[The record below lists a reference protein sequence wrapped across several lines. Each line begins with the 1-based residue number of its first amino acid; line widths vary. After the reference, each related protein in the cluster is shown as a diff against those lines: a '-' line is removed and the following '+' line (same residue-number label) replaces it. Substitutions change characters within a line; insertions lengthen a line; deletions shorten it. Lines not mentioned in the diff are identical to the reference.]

1 MTSQLR
7 KGYREKISTQ
17 KKANKSGI
25 PADKIA
31 HKTKRNLLVKTNKEA
46 KKSFS

>member
-7 KGYREKISTQ
+7 KGHRKKISTQ
-17 KKANKSGI
+17 KKPNKSGI

-31 HKTKRNLLVKTNKEA
+31 YKTKRNLLVKTNKET
-46 KKSFS
+46 KKSFL